1 VLHTAAFAKP
11 REVLMKKTL
20 GLFLRAAAG
29 LVFAGALAIA
39 GTTAASAQAT
49 ARYTNVVNGFGATI
63 TLDTSSCTGGSISPP
78 FSIGSGSSSGLFDGT
93 TSGSSTLCNVRYQ
106 SGIYGCQ
113 FQISASSS
121 GGLFS
126 SSNAYKGSG
135 GRPICEVLTD
145 GSIAGGWQA
154 TFRMR

>member
-1 VLHTAAFAKP
+1 MNVLKVMSKLSA
-11 REVLMKKTL
+11 
-20 GLFLRAAAG
+20 GLALAAAVAIG
-29 LVFAGALAIA
+29 GAG
-39 GTTAASAQAT
+39 AASAQAT
-49 ARYTNVVNGFGATI
+49 ARYTAIQNQFGSTI

-78 FSIGSGSSSGLFDGT
+78 FSISNNTSSGTFSGT
-93 TSGSSTLCNVRYQ
+93 TSGFSTLCNVRFQ

-113 FQISASSS
+113 FQISASST

-135 GRPICEVLTD
+135 GRPICEVVTD
-145 GSIAGGWQA
+145 GPISGGWQA

>member
-1 VLHTAAFAKP
+1 MKSTHGSIWKAFVGLVLA
-11 REVLMKKTL
+11 
-20 GLFLRAAAG
+20 GLFG
-29 LVFAGALAIA
+29 IA

-49 ARYTNVVNGFGATI
+49 TTYTSVQNQFGATI
-63 TLDTSSCTGGSISPP
+63 TLDTASCTSGGSISPT
-78 FSIGSGSSSGLFDGT
+78 FSIGTGLSSGTFSGT
-93 TSGSSTLCNVRYQ
+93 TTSSSTLCNVRYQ

-126 SSNAYKGSG
+126 SANAYKGSG
-135 GRPICEVLTD
+135 GKPICEVVTD
-145 GSIAGGWQA
+145 GSISGGWQA

>member
-1 VLHTAAFAKP
+1 MLKVAAKAMIGILSAGVL
-11 REVLMKKTL
+11 V
-20 GLFLRAAAG
+20 
-29 LVFAGALAIA
+29 VCGAS
-39 GTTAASAQAT
+39 AASAQAT
-49 ARYTNVVNGFGATI
+49 ARYTAVQNQFGSTI
-63 TLDTSSCTGGSISPP
+63 TLDTSSCTGGSISAPA
-78 FSIGSGSSSGLFDGT
+78 SINNSSSTTFTGT
-93 TSGSSTLCNVRYQ
+93 TTASSTLCNVRYQ

-135 GRPICEVLTD
+135 GRPICEVVTD
-145 GSIAGGWQA
+145 GPISGGWQA

>member
-1 VLHTAAFAKP
+1 M
-11 REVLMKKTL
+11 R
-20 GLFLRAAAG
+20 LFGSVSRYCFGAITAG
-29 LVFAGALAIA
+29 LLAI
-39 GTTAASAQAT
+39 GGSSAASAQAT
-49 ARYTNVVNGFGATI
+49 ARYTAVQNQFGSTI

-78 FSIGSGSSSGLFDGT
+78 FSISNNTSSSTFSGT
-93 TSGSSTLCNVRYQ
+93 TTASSTLCNVRYQ

-126 SSNAYKGSG
+126 SANAYKGSG
-135 GRPICEVLTD
+135 GRPICEVVID
-145 GSIAGGWQA
+145 GSITGGWQA